1 MDRRCDAD
9 SGISFAMRRIRAC
22 NGWGIGDRPGLDFK
36 RQNSFQPALCQR
48 IIVSGRTTTKAS
60 RQLQNLESI
69 ASEIRVTGSIR
80 RGLIPR
86 STYRASCRRRNS
98 TSACSDWRD

>member
-1 MDRRCDAD
+1 MVGESAV
-9 SGISFAMRRIRAC
+9 GQAGTF
-22 NGWGIGDRPGLDFK
+22 G
-36 RQNSFQPALCQR
+36 RQNSFHPARCQR

-60 RQLQNLESI
+60 RQLKNLERI

-80 RGLIPR
+80 RGFTPR

-98 TSACSDWRD
+98 TSACSGWRD